1 MARTLKDPFF
11 KWLQKD
17 PINLLAIISQYDCLA
32 IHFSDGKK
40 LKVYFKGCRILT
52 ISDKIITDNEVRF
65 KPLVLKY
72 YTKVENKDNLVKIIN
87 RGVNINNLQEYLDC
101 VIGFLSRRN
110 PHAEE
115 ALRQEIARVNNR
127 SSVANDT
134 DYFIVDEEYEINGSR
149 FDLVAIKWLSDK
161 NIRKAFNSKRSSLEI
176 VVFELKQG
184 LNAVGGSEK
193 SKSEQAD
200 LKKHYSDFQTFVSDE
215 ARLSEFKLDIV
226 KMFVQQASLKGFFND
241 EDINGLKH
249 VRALSEPW
257 NDKEIQD
264 IADIIPVKFGLIL
277 SDYKQKSDRLREQVK
292 QIKGDFLFARSS
304 FMGYGLYE
312 DSILNR
318 EQLLELLK

>member
-1 MARTLKDPFF
+1 MARTLNDPFF
-11 KWLQKD
+11 EWLQKD

-32 IHFSDGKK
+32 IHFSKGKE
-40 LKVYFKGCRILT
+40 LKVYFKGCLILT
-52 ISDKIITDNEVRF
+52 ISDKIITENEVRF

-72 YTKVENKDNLVKIIN
+72 YTKVENNDNLVKIIN

-110 PHAEE
+110 KRVEE
-115 ALRQEIARVNNR
+115 ELRQEIARVNNR

-134 DYFIVDEEYEINGSR
+134 DYFIVDEEYKTNGSR

-161 NIRKAFNSKRSSLEI
+161 NIRKAFDSKRSSLEI

-226 KMFVQQASLKGFFND
+226 RMFVQQASLKGFFSKKI
-241 EDINGLKH
+241 EGLKH
-249 VRALSEPW
+249 VRALSQPW

>member
-32 IHFSDGKK
+32 IHFSDGKA
-40 LKVYFKGCRILT
+40 LKVYFKGFLILT

-65 KPLVLKY
+65 KLLVPEY
-72 YTKVENKDNLVKIIN
+72 YTKVENNDNLVKIIN
-87 RGVNINNLQEYLDC
+87 CGVNITNLQEYLDC

-110 PHAEE
+110 NIRVEE
-115 ALRQEIARVNNR
+115 TLRQEIARVNNR

-134 DYFIVDEEYEINGSR
+134 DYFIVDEEYKINGPK

-161 NIRKAFNSKRSSLEI
+161 SIRKVFSHRTPSLEI
-176 VVFELKQG
+176 VIFELKQG
-184 LNAVGGSEK
+184 LNALGGSEE
-193 SKSEQAD
+193 SKSEKAD
-200 LKKHYSDFQTFVSDE
+200 LKKHYSDFQTFISDK

-226 KMFVQQASLKGFFND
+226 KMFVQQASLKGFFSKKI
-241 EDINGLKH
+241 EGLKH
-249 VRALSEPW
+249 IGALSQPW

-264 IADIIPVKFGLIL
+264 IADIIPVKFGLII
-277 SDYKQKSDRLREQVK
+277 SDYKQKSDCLRAQVK